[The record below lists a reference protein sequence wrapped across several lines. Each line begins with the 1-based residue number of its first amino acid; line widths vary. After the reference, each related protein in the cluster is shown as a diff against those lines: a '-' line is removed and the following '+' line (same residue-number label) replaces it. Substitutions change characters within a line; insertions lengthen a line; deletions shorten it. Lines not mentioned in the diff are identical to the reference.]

1 MPKVVQF
8 LEELGRNPQSFST
21 ADFAEVVAGA
31 ALEPAV
37 QKALL
42 DRDAHALN
50 QLLGGRLTVMC
61 MIVPAENDEPQR
73 DDEQEG
79 ESEAPDDQ
87 ASSHAA

>member
-1 MPKVVQF
+1 MSNVVQF
-8 LEELGRNPQSFST
+8 LEELGRNPQSFS
-21 ADFAEVVAGA
+21 AKDFAETVASA

-42 DRDAHALN
+42 DRDADALN

-73 DDEQEG
+73 DDEQED
-79 ESEAPDDQ
+79 EAEEPDDQ
-87 ASSHAA
+87 ASSRAA